1 MRESVVDDVVEKVI
15 RLEGKVDRI
24 EKKLDEGLSK
34 ACEVEIDQKLRDER
48 RASKEYTDHQIE
60 LIISNNNTLF
70 AGLELK
76 LVEAISS
83 VSDEITSSFKVDI
96 DKIHKRIDEMP
107 KQMVWWMKSIIWIVG
122 SLIPVIGVIATLV
135 YLGGGG

>member
-1 MRESVVDDVVEKVI
+1 MENVAEKVI
-15 RLEGKVDRI
+15 RLEGRVDRL
-24 EKKLDEGLSK
+24 KKKSDEGLSK
-34 ACEVEIDQKLRDER
+34 PCELEITDMIDRSEKR
-48 RASKEYTDHQIE
+48 SKSYTDHQIE

-83 VSDEITSSFKVDI
+83 VSDEVTSSFKVDI